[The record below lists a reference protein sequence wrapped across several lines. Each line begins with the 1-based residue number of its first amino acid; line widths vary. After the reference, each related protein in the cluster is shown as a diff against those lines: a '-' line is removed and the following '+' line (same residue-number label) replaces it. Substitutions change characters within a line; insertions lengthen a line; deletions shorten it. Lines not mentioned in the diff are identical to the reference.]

1 MGTPEEVATDSPDQA
16 DIRRLARS
24 LVEDLAGLD
33 RLRELDE
40 AERFDEELYTALAQA
55 GLIGLGADASAGRD
69 SDPEHQIVVLEEL
82 AAGPTS
88 MAVCLVVQYMGVRLL
103 CSFGTDEQRRS
114 LLAPLVEG
122 RERVAFALS
131 EADGGTDIARA
142 MRTRARRTEEGWIV
156 NGTKTWIS
164 GAATARHAIVL
175 ARTGPA
181 EPSAIDGI
189 STFVV
194 PLDSRGLTVRRL
206 GTVAIHGLDT
216 CEIIFDDV
224 ALDGQAILGE
234 PNSGFRQV
242 IATLNGERLNAAASA
257 LGIARGAL
265 TTAINYARDRTAFGR
280 PIGAFQALQHAL
292 ADGAIKVEAA
302 RGLLNRAP
310 QPSAAATTTT
320 PSSRRWP
327 RSPPPTPLPPSPTPG
342 CASWA
347 ARACPASTRCSDF
360 SAMPASTPSPR
371 SRTKCCATSS
381 ESAGSPCPAPT
392 RPVQGVSIPK
402 PTLHGATFDRGPAP
416 AGDYGGVT

>member
-24 LVEDLAGLD
+24 LVEDIAGPD
-33 RLRELDE
+33 RVRELDE
-40 AERFDEELYTALAQA
+40 AERFDEELYTHLAQA
-55 GLIGLGADASAGRD
+55 GLIGLGVDASAGRD
-69 SDPEHQIVVLEEL
+69 ADPEHQIVVLEEL
-82 AAGPTS
+82 GAGPTS

-103 CSFGTDEQRRS
+103 CSFGTGEQRRS
-114 LLAPLVEG
+114 LLAPLVDG

-131 EADGGTDIARA
+131 EAGGGTDIARA
-142 MRTRARRTEEGWIV
+142 MRTRARRTKEGWIL

-189 STFVV
+189 SAFVV
-194 PLDSRGLTVRRL
+194 PLDSRGLAVRRL

-216 CEIIFDDV
+216 CEMIFHDV

-234 PNSGFRQV
+234 PGSGFRHV
-242 IATLNGERLNAAASA
+242 IATLNGERLNAAAAA

-265 TTAINYARDRTAFGR
+265 TTATNYARERTAFGR

-302 RGLLNRAP
+302 RGLLNRA
-310 QPSAAATTTT
+310 AAAAERGSGDAAVLSAMAKVAAADAATSVTDTGMRVMGGAGL
-320 PSSRRWP
+320 SREYPMQRFFRDARLYTFAPLTNEMLRNFIGERWLALP
-327 RSPPPTPLPPSPTPG
+327 RS
-342 CASWA
+342 
-347 ARACPASTRCSDF
+347 
-360 SAMPASTPSPR
+360 
-371 SRTKCCATSS
+371 
-381 ESAGSPCPAPT
+381 
-392 RPVQGVSIPK
+392 
-402 PTLHGATFDRGPAP
+402 
-416 AGDYGGVT
+416 Y

>member
-16 DIRRLARS
+16 GIRRLARS

-55 GLIGLGADASAGRD
+55 GLIGLGADASAGRFA
-69 SDPEHQIVVLEEL
+69 DPEHQIVVLEEL

-103 CSFGTDEQRRS
+103 CSFGTDEQRMS

-234 PNSGFRQV
+234 PDSGFRQV

-265 TTAINYARDRTAFGR
+265 TTATNYARERTAFGR

-302 RGLLNRAP
+302 RGLLNRA
-310 QPSAAATTTT
+310 AAAAERGSDDAAVLSAMAKVAAADAATSVTDTGMRVMGGAGL
-320 PSSRRWP
+320 SREYPMQRFFRDARLYTFAPLTNEMLRNFIGERWLALP
-327 RSPPPTPLPPSPTPG
+327 RS
-342 CASWA
+342 
-347 ARACPASTRCSDF
+347 
-360 SAMPASTPSPR
+360 
-371 SRTKCCATSS
+371 
-381 ESAGSPCPAPT
+381 
-392 RPVQGVSIPK
+392 
-402 PTLHGATFDRGPAP
+402 
-416 AGDYGGVT
+416 Y

>member
-114 LLAPLVEG
+114 LLAPLVDG

-131 EADGGTDIARA
+131 EADGGTDIAQA
-142 MRTRARRTEEGWIV
+142 MRTWARRTEEGWIV

-189 STFVV
+189 SAFVV

-234 PNSGFRQV
+234 PDSGFRQV

-265 TTAINYARDRTAFGR
+265 TTATNYARERTAFGR

-302 RGLLNRAP
+302 RGLLNRA
-310 QPSAAATTTT
+310 AAAERGSDAAAVLSAMAKVAAADAATSVTDTGMRVMGGAGL
-320 PSSRRWP
+320 SREYPMQRFFRDARLYTFAPLTNEMLRNFVGERWLALP
-327 RSPPPTPLPPSPTPG
+327 RS
-342 CASWA
+342 
-347 ARACPASTRCSDF
+347 
-360 SAMPASTPSPR
+360 
-371 SRTKCCATSS
+371 
-381 ESAGSPCPAPT
+381 
-392 RPVQGVSIPK
+392 
-402 PTLHGATFDRGPAP
+402 
-416 AGDYGGVT
+416 Y

>member
-16 DIRRLARS
+16 GIRRLARS
-24 LVEDLAGLD
+24 LVEDLAGPD
-33 RLRELDE
+33 RLCELDE

-55 GLIGLGADASAGRD
+55 GLIGLGADVSAGRD
-69 SDPEHQIVVLEEL
+69 ADPEHQIVVLEEL

-103 CSFGTDEQRRS
+103 CSFGTDEQRMS

-122 RERVAFALS
+122 CERVAFALS

-181 EPSAIDGI
+181 DPSAIDGI

-234 PNSGFRQV
+234 PDSGFRQV

-265 TTAINYARDRTAFGR
+265 TTATNYARERTAFGR

-302 RGLLNRAP
+302 RGLLNRAAAAAERGSDDAAVLSAMAKV
-310 QPSAAATTTT
+310 SAADAATSVTDTGMRVMGGAGL
-320 PSSRRWP
+320 SREYPMQRFFRDARLYTFAPLTNEMLRNFIGERWLALP
-327 RSPPPTPLPPSPTPG
+327 RS
-342 CASWA
+342 
-347 ARACPASTRCSDF
+347 
-360 SAMPASTPSPR
+360 
-371 SRTKCCATSS
+371 
-381 ESAGSPCPAPT
+381 
-392 RPVQGVSIPK
+392 
-402 PTLHGATFDRGPAP
+402 
-416 AGDYGGVT
+416 Y